1 MCTMKGNRN
10 KRECKPTAPAQ
21 CYPRWDK
28 ADLGACYRY
37 TGDNLAPLVPQ
48 LDELIS
54 GSQCSK
60 HKIDELYERIV
71 SVLNHGE
78 KLYVPTVL

>member
-1 MCTMKGNRN
+1 M
-10 KRECKPTAPAQ
+10 Q
-21 CYPRWDK
+21 IFIHQYS
-28 ADLGACYRY
+28 
-37 TGDNLAPLVPQ
+37 LVPQ

-60 HKIDELYERIV
+60 YKIDELYERIV

-78 KLYVPTVL
+78 KRYVPRCN